1 MLESKQ
7 EARQTSGGSNTISE
21 ADAKRIALERAG
33 LTAADYVK
41 VDYDQDD
48 NEYEVEMRSGNTE
61 YEVKISGSTG
71 AVLEYDSGNR
81 RLRHDVMEKGRAMT
95 LPFYLPQTG
104 STSMGRCSISWYPTI
119 YHSGLMSSLSI
130 VELYTPPMEMIPA
143 KLPIRLG
150 SRSTNSIFI
159 PQ

>member
-1 MLESKQ
+1 MKLPVPRHWAHAGLSTATFTKTELDYDDGRAEYEIEFYTADSEYEYKIDGTTGAVLESKQ

-71 AVLEYDSGNR
+71 AVLEYDSET
-81 RLRHDVMEKGRAMT
+81 DD
-95 LPFYLPQTG
+95 
-104 STSMGRCSISWYPTI
+104 
-119 YHSGLMSSLSI
+119 
-130 VELYTPPMEMIPA
+130 
-143 KLPIRLG
+143 
-150 SRSTNSIFI
+150 
-159 PQ
+159 

>member
-33 LTAADYVK
+33 LTAVDVDYVK

-48 NEYEVEMRSGNTE
+48 NEYEAEMRSGNTE

-71 AVLEYDSGNR
+71 AVLEYDSET
-81 RLRHDVMEKGRAMT
+81 DD
-95 LPFYLPQTG
+95 
-104 STSMGRCSISWYPTI
+104 
-119 YHSGLMSSLSI
+119 
-130 VELYTPPMEMIPA
+130 
-143 KLPIRLG
+143 
-150 SRSTNSIFI
+150 
-159 PQ
+159 

>member
-21 ADAKRIALERAG
+21 ADAKSIALERAG

-71 AVLEYDSGNR
+71 AVLEYDSET
-81 RLRHDVMEKGRAMT
+81 DD
-95 LPFYLPQTG
+95 
-104 STSMGRCSISWYPTI
+104 
-119 YHSGLMSSLSI
+119 
-130 VELYTPPMEMIPA
+130 
-143 KLPIRLG
+143 
-150 SRSTNSIFI
+150 
-159 PQ
+159 